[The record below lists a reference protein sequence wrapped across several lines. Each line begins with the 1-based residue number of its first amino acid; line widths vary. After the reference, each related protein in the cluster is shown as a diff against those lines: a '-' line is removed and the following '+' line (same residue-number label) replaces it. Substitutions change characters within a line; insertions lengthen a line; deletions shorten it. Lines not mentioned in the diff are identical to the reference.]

1 MSLHWYGRRE
11 RGRLRGCG
19 DSGLFAEEIV
29 EPEAAV
35 AGWAAESIH
44 AVVGRGE
51 AVVSV
56 LEGFCVRERV
66 RHAGIV
72 EGLAHAF
79 VPIGHGGLG
88 DGARTAMGATQ
99 TAGVAEDPARPV
111 DVLVVRT
118 EHGRRGRARSR
129 RRRASDGWRAG
140 AWAWA
145 ARPGSTVVAGTGCG
159 PRMDAGLRTLRCST
173 PDAPPRAP
181 PAPHLHLPRA
191 PPLCNFQCPWLVLAA
206 SSSQVAV
213 PRPISQ
219 PSTARDMRP
228 ASACPSRDQ

>member
-173 PDAPPRAP
+173 PDAR
-181 PAPHLHLPRA
+181 R
-191 PPLCNFQCPWLVLAA
+191 
-206 SSSQVAV
+206 
-213 PRPISQ
+213 
-219 PSTARDMRP
+219 STARAARATPTLAPCAAALQLSVSVAGLGGQQQPSSSAQAHQP
-228 ASACPSRDQ
+228 AIDGT